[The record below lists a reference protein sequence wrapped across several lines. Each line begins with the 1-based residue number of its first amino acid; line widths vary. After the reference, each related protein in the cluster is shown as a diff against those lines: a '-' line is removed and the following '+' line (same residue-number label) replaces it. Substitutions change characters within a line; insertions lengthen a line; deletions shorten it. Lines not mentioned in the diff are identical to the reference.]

1 MIDMNAKVVS
11 FRRGRHNQHTNQ
23 FLLEVDGIDSKEK
36 ATKLLGTKVVWKSSS
51 GKEIVG
57 KVTALHGNKGTVRA
71 RFNRGLPGQA
81 IGSNVVLEKN

>member
-1 MIDMNAKVVS
+1 MNARILS

-23 FLLEVDGIDSKEK
+23 FLLEVEGLESKEK
-36 ATKLLGTKVVWKSSS
+36 AVKLVGKKVVWKSPA

-57 KVTALHGNKGTVRA
+57 KVSDIHGNKGVVRA

-81 IGSNVVLEKN
+81 VGGFVELSDN

>member
-1 MIDMNAKVVS
+1 MKARILG

-23 FLLEVDGIDSKEK
+23 FLLEVDGLDKEK
-36 ATKLLGTKVVWKSSS
+36 AINVVGKKVVWKSPA

-57 KVTALHGNKGTVRA
+57 KVTDIHGNKGTIRA

-81 IGSNVVLEKN
+81 VGGFAELAD